1 MWHPHD
7 RNDDGL
13 VILVDDREGG
23 GDGHYLER
31 IARTFQSE
39 KIRFETTRL
48 PPKLHDYAFVYR
60 RRGLEDI
67 LLPLLVERKAEV
79 DLAASMKDGRWM
91 RQHVSMQRTA
101 LNLYGKEGCRCMYI
115 LEGNVYQVFKCPCG
129 CHGVGGCVQQS
140 WPVELVVRTNVRVR
154 QKSTVGDFEIEFFT
168 TKDVVGT
175 CRVLKDFRD
184 MIETM
189 YQEKGRREDMLDGV
203 KWCDLHVFRPVRVCP
218 VACLVD
224 GEKMQDDDQRE
235 EREESPHG
243 TKTSA
248 SSASSS
254 SSSSLSS
261 SIPPPSPAAAAAT
274 SVPASPTTPLIPSAS
289 TAATTPS
296 FYHGDYFPQEKTC
309 NWAILVWLAANENNE
324 QLRFNQDDIMHGC
337 DRWSLSSAGMHS
349 RKTQQGM
356 YNGWSNVEQQL
367 IQKHKLV
374 TRHYRKSGIETQY
387 SLTPIGRCLG
397 RLLHSCAH
405 QASTCSCKSND
416 VVPCTNMWS
425 KVAMDKWPLKILK
438 QTCKRRGLAVS
449 GNKSVLVQRLRQQLT
464 PVKRKSTTKLTKK
477 QKTPG
482 SNQQTIKRFFK
493 SVKKV
498 QQQPVVAV
506 EKKKKQTPT
515 QRTLFSE
522 EEETEED
529 FILSEIEIEE
539 GEEEEEEE
547 DSEWEGASEDE
558 EDEDS
563 IWLDDE

>member
-1 MWHPHD
+1 
-7 RNDDGL
+7 
-13 VILVDDREGG
+13 
-23 GDGHYLER
+23 
-31 IARTFQSE
+31 
-39 KIRFETTRL
+39 
-48 PPKLHDYAFVYR
+48 
-60 RRGLEDI
+60 
-67 LLPLLVERKAEV
+67 
-79 DLAASMKDGRWM
+79 
-91 RQHVSMQRTA
+91 MQQ
-101 LNLYGKEGCRCMYI
+101 N
-115 LEGNVYQVFKCPCG
+115 
-129 CHGVGGCVQQS
+129 

-189 YQEKGRREDMLDGV
+189 YQEKGRGEDMLDGV

-224 GEKMQDDDQRE
+224 GEEMQDDDQ
-235 EREESPHG
+235 REESPHG
-243 TKTSA
+243 TKTST
-248 SSASSS
+248 SSASSFS
-254 SSSSLSS
+254 FSSSSLSS
-261 SIPPPSPAAAAAT
+261 SIPSPSPAAAAA
-274 SVPASPTTPLIPSAS
+274 SVPATTPILSAS
-289 TAATTPS
+289 IAATTPS

-309 NWAILVWLAANENNE
+309 NWAILVWLAANENNK

-367 IQKHKLV
+367 IEKHKLL

-405 QASTCSCKSND
+405 QASTCSCKSID
-416 VVPCTNMWS
+416 VVLCTNMWS

-498 QQQPVVAV
+498 QQQPVMVV

-522 EEETEED
+522 EEETEEN
-529 FILSEIEIEE
+529 FILSEIEID
-539 GEEEEEEE
+539 EEEVEE

-563 IWLDDE
+563 IWLDDDE